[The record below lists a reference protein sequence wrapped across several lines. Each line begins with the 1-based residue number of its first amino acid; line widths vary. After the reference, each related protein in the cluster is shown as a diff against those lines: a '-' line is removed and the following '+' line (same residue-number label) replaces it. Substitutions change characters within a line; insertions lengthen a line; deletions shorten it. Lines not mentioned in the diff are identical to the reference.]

1 MSDINDDTGTELPPV
16 LERTEYLQ
24 LPLPHSNNR
33 LELDVDRLRE
43 SLRLIDAASR
53 SVDQLMG
60 TKANQ
65 DDLQALDLAMTQEMA
80 AAAQQQQLLLQQLQ
94 QQLQQQMQQ
103 QANTLNSKIDNKKID
118 LQTVLNSSTM
128 AEFLWGVRRT
138 AQLLQAH
145 SNSAS
150 NGVPFDAA
158 VEYSLYAAEVYS
170 RPLPANPTLGDT
182 IVLLDPWSLWSLGR
196 FTLRRGN
203 PAHVI
208 NGVYEDVLFNANA
221 RRVTLHYSWAN
232 YWTLSIG

>member
-1 MSDINDDTGTELPPV
+1 MSDINDDIGTELPPV
-16 LERTEYLQ
+16 PEHTEHLQ
-24 LPLPHSNNR
+24 LPLPHAQNK

-43 SLRLIDAASR
+43 ALRLIDAASK
-53 SVDQLMG
+53 SMGLLVD
-60 TKANQ
+60 TKASKAA
-65 DDLQALDLAMTQEMA
+65 LQALDQATAQGIDSA
-80 AAAQQQQLLLQQLQ
+80 KQKAAQDLATAVQQL
-94 QQLQQQMQQ
+94 QQ

-118 LQTVLNSSTM
+118 LQTVINSSVM
-128 AEFLWGVRRT
+128 AEVGWGVRRL
-138 AQLLQAH
+138 AQLMQAH

-150 NGVPFDAA
+150 NGVPFEVG

-170 RPLPANPTLGDT
+170 RPLPANPTIGDT

-203 PAHVI
+203 AAHVI

>member
-1 MSDINDDTGTELPPV
+1 MSDINDDIGTERPPV
-16 LERTEYLQ
+16 LEHTEHLQ
-24 LPLPHSNNR
+24 LPLPHSDNK

-43 SLRLIDAASR
+43 ALRLIDAASK
-53 SVDQLMG
+53 SMGLLVD
-60 TKANQ
+60 TKASKAA
-65 DDLQALDLAMTQEMA
+65 LQALDQATAQGIDGAKQKAAQDLA
-80 AAAQQQQLLLQQLQ
+80 AAVQQLQ
-94 QQLQQQMQQ
+94 QQLTALSGQI
-103 QANTLNSKIDNKKID
+103 SGKKID
-118 LQTVLNSSTM
+118 LQTVINSSTM

-150 NGVPFDAA
+150 NGVPFEAA

-182 IVLLDPWSLWSLGR
+182 IVLLDPWGLWSLGR

-203 PAHVI
+203 AAHVI

>member
-1 MSDINDDTGTELPPV
+1 MSDINDDIGTELPPV
-16 LERTEYLQ
+16 LEHTEHLQ
-24 LPLPHSNNR
+24 LPLPHAQNK

-43 SLRLIDAASR
+43 ALRLIDAASK
-53 SVDQLMG
+53 SMGLLVD
-60 TKANQ
+60 TKASKAA
-65 DDLQALDLAMTQEMA
+65 LQALDQATAQGIVSA
-80 AAAQQQQLLLQQLQ
+80 KQKAAQDLATAVQQL
-94 QQLQQQMQQ
+94 QQ

-118 LQTVLNSSTM
+118 LQTVINSSVM
-128 AEFLWGVRRT
+128 AEVGWGVRRL
-138 AQLLQAH
+138 AQLMQAH

-150 NGVPFDAA
+150 NGVPFEVG

-170 RPLPANPTLGDT
+170 RPLPANPTIGDT

-203 PAHVI
+203 AAHVI

>member
-1 MSDINDDTGTELPPV
+1 MSDINDDIGTELPPV
-16 LERTEYLQ
+16 LEHTEHLQ
-24 LPLPHSNNR
+24 LPLPHAQNK

-43 SLRLIDAASR
+43 ALRLIDAASK
-53 SVDQLMG
+53 SMGLLVD
-60 TKANQ
+60 TKASKAA
-65 DDLQALDLAMTQEMA
+65 LQALDQATAQGIDSA
-80 AAAQQQQLLLQQLQ
+80 KQKAAQDLATAVQQL
-94 QQLQQQMQQ
+94 QQ

-118 LQTVLNSSTM
+118 LQTVINSSVM
-128 AEFLWGVRRT
+128 AEVGWGVRRL
-138 AQLLQAH
+138 AQLMQAH

-150 NGVPFDAA
+150 NGVPFEVG

-170 RPLPANPTLGDT
+170 RPLPANPTIGDT

-203 PAHVI
+203 AAHVI